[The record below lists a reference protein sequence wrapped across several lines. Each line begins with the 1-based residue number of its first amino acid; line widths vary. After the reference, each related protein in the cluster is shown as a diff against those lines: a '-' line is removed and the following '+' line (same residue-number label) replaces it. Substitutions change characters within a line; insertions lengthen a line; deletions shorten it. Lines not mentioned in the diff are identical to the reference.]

1 MAAKERESFDITF
14 WFQTPPLVIFSENA
28 SYYKNLLFLL
38 KNAKQEWVK
47 ICEERHAWSQKEF
60 QRIHFQ
66 VAILYAK
73 ILGGIQ
79 YIWRFCTLY

>member
-38 KNAKQEWVK
+38 KNAKQE
-47 ICEERHAWSQKEF
+47 
-60 QRIHFQ
+60 
-66 VAILYAK
+66 
-73 ILGGIQ
+73 
-79 YIWRFCTLY
+79 